1 MLSHRGWLRS
11 GQTVT
16 LREWHVVH
24 ASRTGRLGLLTL
36 DEQST
41 SVEGISPGRFTQ
53 LTLVNRL
60 FVGGCVDW
68 KQVFHSTGVNRSF
81 RGCIQLASTIYS
93 ELQVLYKAAGAW
105 SCVLTGVVFRQ
116 RRSVFFCLST
126 VWNDRKCFFYF
137 CGVWSAYEKCFL
149 DA

>member
-11 GQTVT
+11 GQAVT

-24 ASRTGRLGLLTL
+24 ASRTGRLGQLTL

-60 FVGGCVDW
+60 YVGGSVDW

-81 RGCIQLASTIYS
+81 RGCIQLASIIYS
-93 ELQVLYKAAGAW
+93 EVQVLYKATGAW
-105 SCVLTGVVFRQ
+105 SYVLTGVIFGQ
-116 RRSVFFCLST
+116 RRSVFFCRST
-126 VWNDRKCFFYF
+126 MWNDRKCFFI
-137 CGVWSAYEKCFL
+137 SAVCVKKL
-149 DA
+149 KKVKAG